1 MNQLLPKNF
10 GNPHALFAA
19 KFAAEAP
26 RARVREWYNPAPPY
40 LMTDSLRRWMEF
52 AGVRA
57 VRILA
62 IIFVALVVARLLKA
76 LTDRLIQLAK
86 SQSRVAQMREQQ
98 TRTMAALLYSVGLGL
113 IVAIAIL
120 TALPEFGFNVS
131 PVEAAAAVASLA
143 LGFGAQSLVKDLIN
157 GFFIV
162 FEDQFVIG
170 DLIQTNGETGRV
182 EHLTLRR
189 TVLRNLTGA
198 MVTIPNSLVGPVANL
213 SRDWSQVFVD
223 ISVPSEEMVGR
234 ALTAL
239 EKIAADFR
247 DDADWSPALV
257 DGPRVLG
264 VESLSLEG
272 IVIRLQVRTVL
283 NRKDDVARELR
294 RRIKLGFEQSHI
306 QLSQMYNV
314 SVREIPP
321 SNS

>member
-1 MNQLLPKNF
+1 ML
-10 GNPHALFAA
+10 
-19 KFAAEAP
+19 AAEAP
-26 RARVREWYNPAPPY
+26 RARVREWYNSCPPY

-62 IIFVALVVARLLKA
+62 IIFVALLIARLLKA
-76 LTDRLIQLAK
+76 FTDRLIQLAK

-234 ALTAL
+234 ALAAL

-272 IVIRLQVRTVL
+272 TVIRLQVRTVL

-294 RRIKLGFEQSHI
+294 RRIKLGFEQSRI

-321 SNS
+321 SNA

>member
-1 MNQLLPKNF
+1 
-10 GNPHALFAA
+10 
-19 KFAAEAP
+19 
-26 RARVREWYNPAPPY
+26 
-40 LMTDSLRRWMEF
+40 MEF
-52 AGVRA
+52 AGTRA
-57 VRILA
+57 VRVLA
-62 IIFVALVVARLLKA
+62 IIFIAFLIARLLKA
-76 LTDRLIQLAK
+76 LTDRLIQGAK
-86 SQSRVAQMREQQ
+86 SPSRVAQMREQQ
-98 TRTMAALLYSVGLGL
+98 TRTMAALLYSVGVGL
-113 IVAIAIL
+113 IVGVAIL

-189 TVLRNLTGA
+189 TVLRNVAGA
-198 MVTIPNSLVGPVANL
+198 MVTIPNSLVGQVANL
-213 SRDWSQVFVD
+213 SRDWSQVFLD
-223 ISVPSEEMVGR
+223 ITVPSEEMVGR
-234 ALTAL
+234 TLAAL
-239 EKIAADFR
+239 EKIAGDFR

-264 VESLSLEG
+264 IESLSLDG
-272 IVIRLQVRTVL
+272 TVIRLQVRTVL

-294 RRIKLGFEQSHI
+294 RRIKLGCEQSRI

-314 SVREIPP
+314 SVREVPP
-321 SNS
+321 PTS

>member
-1 MNQLLPKNF
+1 
-10 GNPHALFAA
+10 
-19 KFAAEAP
+19 
-26 RARVREWYNPAPPY
+26 
-40 LMTDSLRRWMEF
+40 MEF

-57 VRILA
+57 LRVL
-62 IIFVALVVARLLKA
+62 IIVFIALLVARLLRA
-76 LTDRLIQLAK
+76 LTSRLIQSAK
-86 SQSRVAQMREQQ
+86 SPSRVAQMREQQ
-98 TRTMAALLYSVGLGL
+98 TRTMAALLYSVGLGI
-113 IVAIAIL
+113 IVGVAVL

-143 LGFGAQSLVKDLIN
+143 LGFGAQNLVKDLIN

-189 TVLRNLTGA
+189 TVLRNVAGA
-198 MVTIPNSLVGPVANL
+198 MVTIPNGLVGPVANL

-223 ISVPSEEMVGR
+223 VTVPSEEMVGR

-239 EKIAADFR
+239 EKIAGDFR

-264 VESLSLEG
+264 IEALSLDG
-272 IVIRLQVRTVL
+272 TAIRVQVRTVL
-283 NRKDDVARELR
+283 NRKEDVARELR
-294 RRIKLGFEQSHI
+294 RRIKLGFEQSRI
-306 QLSQMYNV
+306 PLSQMYNV
-314 SVREIPP
+314 SVREVPP
-321 SNS
+321 PNS